1 MHILMT
7 GGTGF
12 IGKHLLR
19 VLLDRGH
26 RVTLLIRPA
35 TAISPSDSWP
45 EGVRII
51 SCDIHDESSYQHIP
65 AEQFDALVH
74 LAWSNLDDY
83 RSLAHIDALL
93 PGDMKFLR
101 TIAERKIPNIFV
113 SGTCFEYGMQ
123 EGCLSEE
130 MPSAPVL
137 PYAMAKDFLRKYL
150 QELQK
155 SVPFRLQW
163 GRLFYMH
170 GPGQNPKS
178 LLPLL
183 DQAIKRGENIF
194 NMSGGEQLR
203 DYLPVETMAEKITT
217 ILENNDFDG
226 IINICS
232 GKPVSVRQLV
242 QKHIKNTQASIQL
255 NLGYYP
261 YPNYEPMS
269 YWGNNATFEAI
280 TGQVLNS

>member
-1 MHILMT
+1 MNILMT
-7 GGTGF
+7 GATGF

-19 VLLDRGH
+19 VLLARGH
-26 RVTLLIRPA
+26 RVSLLIRP
-35 TAISPSDSWP
+35 TTISPNKSWP
-45 EGVRII
+45 KSVRII

-65 AEQFDALVH
+65 AEPFDALVH
-74 LAWSNLDDY
+74 LAWSKLENY
-83 RSLAHIDALL
+83 RSLAHMDTLL

-101 TIAERKIPNIFV
+101 RMAERGIPKIFV
-113 SGTCFEYGMQ
+113 SGTCFEYGLQ

-130 MPSAPVL
+130 MPSAPIL
-137 PYAMAKDFLRKYL
+137 PYAMAKDFLRKYI

-155 SVPFRLQW
+155 KLSFQLQW

-183 DQAIKRGENIF
+183 DLAIKRGDNVF

-203 DYLPVETMAEKITT
+203 DYLRVEAMAEKITT
-217 ILENNDFDG
+217 ILENSDFDG

-242 QKHIKNTQASIQL
+242 EKKIKKTKSSIQL

-261 YPNYEPMS
+261 YPNYEPMA

-280 TGQVLNS
+280 TGQVLNP

>member
-19 VLLDRGH
+19 VLLVKGH
-26 RVTLLIRPA
+26 RVSLLVRP
-35 TAISPSDSWP
+35 TTISANKSWP
-45 EGVRII
+45 EGVRVIP
-51 SCDIHDESSYQHIP
+51 CDIHDESSYQHIP
-65 AEQFDALVH
+65 AEPFDALVH
-74 LAWSNLDDY
+74 LAWSNLEDY
-83 RSLAHIDALL
+83 RSLAHMDTVL
-93 PGDMKFLR
+93 PGDMVFLR
-101 TIAERKIPNIFV
+101 TMVERKIPNIFV
-113 SGTCFEYGMQ
+113 SGTCFEYGLQ

-155 SVPFRLQW
+155 KLPFQLQW
-163 GRLFYMH
+163 GRLFYMY
-170 GPGQNPKS
+170 GQGQNPKS

-183 DQAIKRGENIF
+183 DQAIKNGDTLF

-203 DYLPVETMAEKITT
+203 DYLPVETMVEKIANV
-217 ILENNDFDG
+217 LENNNFDG

-232 GKPVSVRQLV
+232 GKPVSVRNLV
-242 QKHIKNTQASIQL
+242 IEHIKKTKSSIQL

-269 YWGNNATFEAI
+269 YWGNNATFDTI
-280 TGQVLNS
+280 TDQVLNS

>member
-12 IGKHLLR
+12 IGKHLLG
-19 VLLDRGH
+19 VLLERGH
-26 RVTLLIRPA
+26 KISLLIRPA
-35 TAISPSDSWP
+35 SIRSSNSRP
-45 EGVRII
+45 GNVRII
-51 SCDIHDESSYQHIP
+51 SCDIHDESSYKQIP
-65 AEQFDALVH
+65 GEPFDALVH
-74 LAWSNLDDY
+74 LAWSKLEDY
-83 RSLAHIDALL
+83 RSLAHMDTLL

-101 TIAERKIPNIFV
+101 TMVERGIPKVFV
-113 SGTCFEYGMQ
+113 SGTCFEYGLQ

-130 MPSAPVL
+130 MVSTPVL

-155 SVPFRLQW
+155 NLSFQLQW

-170 GPGQNPKS
+170 GLGQNPKS

-183 DQAIKRGENIF
+183 DQAITRGDNVF

-203 DYLPVETMAEKITT
+203 DYLPVETMVEKIASV
-217 ILENNDFDG
+217 LESNDFDG

-232 GKPVSVRQLV
+232 GKPVSVRHLV
-242 QKHIKNTQASIQL
+242 EEHIKKTKSSIQL

-261 YPNYEPMS
+261 YPNYEPMT
-269 YWGNNATFEAI
+269 YWGSNTIFETI
-280 TGQVLNS
+280 SGQVLNS